1 MPLFPGTRMG
11 RYEVRAA
18 LGAGGTGEVYR
29 AADPRAGR
37 DVALKILPE
46 AFSKNP
52 ERRAQFEKEARAA
65 SDLHHPG
72 IVTVYD
78 IATELGMILY
88 IVTELIDGSTL
99 RQARPETLAQQ
110 LDVGAQAA
118 ETMAAVHAAGLT
130 HRDLKPENVI
140 VSREGRVKIV
150 DFGIARPAD
159 ESAPEG
165 DTITAAITTPGTT
178 LKTVGYVS
186 PEQARG
192 RPVDHRTDIFALGA
206 ILYELFSGRRAF
218 DGESPADVLSAILKL
233 EPPDLTPPVPGRVRE
248 AVKRCLDKDPS
259 RRLASMQELAVV
271 LRKAALA
278 APRRQWLTGW
288 LRH

>member
-1 MPLFPGTRMG
+1 MG
-11 RYEVRAA
+11 PYEVRAA

-29 AADPRAGR
+29 ASDPRAGR

-46 AFSKNP
+46 AFSRNP

-65 SDLHHPG
+65 SDLNHPG

-78 IATELGMILY
+78 IATEVGILY
-88 IVTELIDGSTL
+88 IITELIDGATL
-99 RQARPETLAQQ
+99 RQARPERLAQQ
-110 LDVGAQAA
+110 LDVAAQAA
-118 ETMAAVHAAGLT
+118 ETMAAAHAAGLT

-140 VSREGRVKIV
+140 VSRDGRVKIV
-150 DFGIARPAD
+150 DFGIARPAG

-165 DTITAAITTPGTT
+165 DTITAAITTPGTVLT
-178 LKTVGYVS
+178 TVGYVS

-218 DGESPADVLSAILKL
+218 DGESPADVLSAILKV
-233 EPPDLTPPVPGRVRE
+233 EPPDLTPPAPARVRE
-248 AVKRCLDKDPS
+248 AVKHCLDKDPA
-259 RRLASMQELAVV
+259 RRLDSMQELAEV

-288 LRH
+288 WRH